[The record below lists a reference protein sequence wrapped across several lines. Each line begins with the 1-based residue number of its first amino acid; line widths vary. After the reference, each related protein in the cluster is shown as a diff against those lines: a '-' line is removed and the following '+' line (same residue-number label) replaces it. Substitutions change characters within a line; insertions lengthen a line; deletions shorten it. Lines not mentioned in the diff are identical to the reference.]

1 ASPGKLHA
9 LPHLGRAFTDVQEAK
24 QVAAGV
30 SFVQKSL
37 ESFNVRSVKT
47 TLLVDMFGYDAF
59 PALASL
65 QETQE
70 GRDCLCATLC
80 FENSG
85 QDLINR
91 IANEVYEQARS
102 GQLQLSSFP
111 SFEPLVNALKQGNA
125 TQESKHYRVSV
136 QRHDQLL
143 VLDTYARK
151 WLDDSNFAD
160 QANEVIKNHNAEY
173 NASGDFL
180 MTSEEA
186 GDDAAESVERPT
198 KRIKLESCKTED
210 VMKLPQSKVLQI
222 NNTCDLVA
230 GGDKIYMSSRNRNQ
244 FFQLREM
251 FSFGS
256 GEWRSGKEA
265 SETTEDPDGRWFSF
279 DISGSDYII
288 LEKKSLPTHLQAFE
302 NADTA
307 VTLQSIISDLQD
319 LGEVK
324 MELSHHEQDSD
335 GNFKSAKP
343 LVFVLDEPPEDGVK
357 KENKK
362 PKKTA
367 PITAKTFGAY
377 VSIPG
382 VKDADNL
389 CLAWRC

>member
-91 IANEVYEQARS
+91 IANQVYEQARS

-180 MTSEEA
+180 MTSVRRALKEEA
-186 GDDAAESVERPT
+186 GDDAAESVERPI

-210 VMKLPQSKVLQI
+210 
-222 NNTCDLVA
+222 
-230 GGDKIYMSSRNRNQ
+230 
-244 FFQLREM
+244 
-251 FSFGS
+251 
-256 GEWRSGKEA
+256 EA

-307 VTLQSIISDLQD
+307 VALQSIISDLQD

-389 CLAWRC
+389 CLAWRRRIDSSASNSKGGKVIMPIRPVVLLKHQLEVNNETVCLV